1 MILEMAPSFDSAV
14 SSLLCAEDNTTIF
27 DDDEDYGGRLVA
39 DEDETATAW
48 CRHLNHR
55 SHGRK
60 IRSFDGH
67 DDENGYSSVLP
78 LQSDEFLASMAEKE
92 SLHFPSLLDYLKRFR
107 SGDLDLRARKEAVD
121 WISQANAR
129 LSFGPL
135 CSYLSIN
142 YLDRFLAAYE
152 LPKGQAWTMQLLAVA
167 CLSLAAKMEETQVPL
182 SLDLQVGDPRF
193 VFEARTIQ
201 RMELLVL
208 STLKWK
214 MQAVTPFS
222 FIDYFLHKINEDHQI
237 PLGTSMIQSIQLIL
251 ATVKGIDFLEFR
263 PSEIAAAVAISVAA
277 ETKTVDTEKAI
288 SVLIQH
294 VEKERVMRCVQL
306 MEDSIL
312 VNGSVGLVQSVP
324 QSPIG
329 VLDAACLSY
338 KSDETTTTTV
348 GSCANSSTS
357 SSPSNS
363 NSDTNKRR
371 KLNRP

>member
-1 MILEMAPSFDSAV
+1 MAPSFDSAV
-14 SSLLCAEDNTTIF
+14 SSLLCAEDNTAIF
-27 DDDEDYGGRLVA
+27 DDDENYGGRLVA
-39 DEDETATAW
+39 DEDDTATAW
-48 CRHLNHR
+48 CHHRNHR

-67 DDENGYSSVLP
+67 DDENGYLSVLP
-78 LQSDEFLASMAEKE
+78 LQSDECLASMAEKE

-107 SGDLDLRARKEAVD
+107 SGDSDLRARKEAVD
-121 WISQANAR
+121 WISQANAH

-152 LPKGQAWTMQLLAVA
+152 LPKGKAWTMQLLAVA

-182 SLDLQVGDPRF
+182 SLDLQVGDSRF
-193 VFEARTIQ
+193 VFEARTIR
-201 RMELLVL
+201 RMELLV
-208 STLKWK
+208 
-214 MQAVTPFS
+214 
-222 FIDYFLHKINEDHQI
+222 
-237 PLGTSMIQSIQLIL
+237 
-251 ATVKGIDFLEFR
+251 

-277 ETKTVDTEKAI
+277 ETKTVDIEKAI

-338 KSDETTTTTV
+338 KSDETPTTTTV

-357 SSPSNS
+357 SSSSNS

-371 KLNRP
+371 KLNRPCDVEL